1 MLDSRMNQP
10 VTGGVMPRQSSRP
23 IERDHDEVIYREHL
37 RTTAAVAVQVAVE
50 SADTVAEMAEVLTT
64 CLRVGGKVLLCGN
77 GGSAAEAQHLAA
89 ELVGR
94 YLRERRPLP
103 AIALTTDTSA
113 LTAIANDYRF
123 EDVFR
128 RQVDALA
135 VAGDVLIALSTSG
148 TSPDVVM
155 AAQAARAKGAKVLAF
170 TGHSGGELVKHADLA
185 LLVPS
190 VTTPIVQEI
199 HLAIGH
205 VLCDLVERAL
215 IAAPETFGME

>member
-1 MLDSRMNQP
+1 M
-10 VTGGVMPRQSSRP
+10 
-23 IERDHDEVIYREHL
+23 IYREHL
-37 RTTAAVAVQVAVE
+37 RTTAAVAAQIAAE
-50 SADTVAEMAEVLTT
+50 SAGTVAEMAEVLTA
-64 CLRVGGKVLLCGN
+64 CLRAGGKVLLCGN

-113 LTAIANDYRF
+113 LTGIANDYRF
-123 EDVFR
+123 EDVFQ

-148 TSPDVVM
+148 TSADVVM
-155 AAQAARAKGAKVLAF
+155 AAQAARARGVKVLAF
-170 TGHSGGELVKHADLA
+170 TGQSGGELVKHADLA

-199 HLAIGH
+199 HLAVGH

-215 IAAPETFGME
+215 IAAPDTFGMERIR

>member
-1 MLDSRMNQP
+1 
-10 VTGGVMPRQSSRP
+10 MPRNWSRQ
-23 IERDHDEVIYREHL
+23 IERDQDVMVYREHL
-37 RTTAAVAVQVAVE
+37 RTTAAVAAQVAAE
-50 SADTVAEMAEVLTT
+50 SAGTVAEMAEALTS
-64 CLRVGGKVLLCGN
+64 CLRAGGKVLLCGN

-123 EDVFR
+123 EDVFQ
-128 RQVDALA
+128 RQIDALA

-148 TSPDVVM
+148 TSADVVM
-155 AAQAARAKGAKVLAF
+155 AAQAARAKGVFVLAF
-170 TGHSGGELVKHADLA
+170 TGQSGGELVKHADLA
-185 LLVPS
+185 LQVPS

-215 IAAPETFGME
+215 IAAPETFGMERTA

>member
-1 MLDSRMNQP
+1 
-10 VTGGVMPRQSSRP
+10 MPRSGSRP
-23 IERDHDEVIYREHL
+23 IERDQSVMVYREHL
-37 RTTAAVAVQVAVE
+37 RTTAAVAAQIAAE
-50 SADTVAEMAEVLTT
+50 SADTVAEMAEALTS
-64 CLRVGGKVLLCGN
+64 CLRAGGKVLLCGN

-94 YLRERRPLP
+94 YLRERQPLP

-135 VAGDVLIALSTSG
+135 VTGDVLIALSTSG
-148 TSPDVVM
+148 TSADVVV
-155 AAQAARAKGAKVLAF
+155 AAQAARAKGVIVLAF
-170 TGHSGGELVKHADLA
+170 TGQSGGELVKHADLT
-185 LLVPS
+185 LQVPS

-215 IAAPETFGME
+215 IAAPETFGMERTA

>member
-1 MLDSRMNQP
+1 
-10 VTGGVMPRQSSRP
+10 MPRNWSRQR
-23 IERDHDEVIYREHL
+23 ERDQDETIYREHL
-37 RTTAAVAVQVAVE
+37 RTTAAVAAQIAAE
-50 SADTVAEMAEVLTT
+50 SAGTVAEMAEALTT
-64 CLRVGGKVLLCGN
+64 CLRAGGKVLLCGN

-103 AIALTTDTSA
+103 AIALTTDTSV

-128 RQVDALA
+128 RQIDALA

-148 TSPDVVM
+148 TSADVVM
-155 AAQAARAKGAKVLAF
+155 AAQAARAKGVIVLAF
-170 TGHSGGELVKHADLA
+170 TGQSGGELVKHSDLA

-215 IAAPETFGME
+215 IAAPETFGMERTA